1 MMNARVEHRPKGPPA
16 PITYREK
23 RLDLSNGPVLMGVLN
38 VTPDSF
44 YDGGRYDDRDRAVR
58 RAFTLIEAGATI
70 LDVGGESTRPGSD
83 SVPAEVQKER
93 TLPVIEA
100 VRERW
105 DGWISVDTCSAE
117 VARDAVE
124 HGADMI
130 NDISAGRLDPGMR
143 EVAAEQ
149 GVPCVLMHMKGT
161 PKTMQHLPTYTAV
174 VPEIIEHLEESITGW
189 ERAGVCRD
197 KILIDPG
204 IGFGKT
210 VNHNLLILKHLHE
223 LRVLGRPIVLGT
235 SRKSFI
241 GTLLHRDAEERLVGT
256 LATAAIGA
264 WNGADVLR
272 VHDVQETREVV
283 TIVRA
288 VRSAQE

>member
-1 MMNARVEHRPKGPPA
+1 
-16 PITYREK
+16 
-23 RLDLSNGPVLMGVLN
+23 MGVLN
-38 VTPDSF
+38 ATPDSF
-44 YDGGRYDDRDRAVR
+44 YDGGRYEDLDKAVN
-58 RAFTLIEAGATI
+58 RAFGLIEAGAAI

-83 SVPAEVQKER
+83 PVPDTVQKER
-93 TLPVIEA
+93 ILPIIEA

-105 DGWISVDTCSAE
+105 EGWISVDTCSGE
-117 VARDAVE
+117 VARAAVE

-130 NDISAGRLDPGMR
+130 NDISAGRLDPSIRG
-143 EVAAEQ
+143 VAAEH

-161 PKTMQHLPTYTAV
+161 PRTMQDQPAYTAV
-174 VPEIIEHLEESITGW
+174 VPEIIEHLEESIATW
-189 ERAGVCRD
+189 EGAGVARD

-210 VNHNLLILKHLHE
+210 VNHNLLILKHLPE
-223 LRVLGRPIVLGT
+223 LGALGRPIVLGT

-241 GTLLHRDAEERLVGT
+241 GALLDREVEDRLLGT

-272 VHDVQETREVV
+272 VHDVEETREVV

-288 VRSAQE
+288 IHSARE